1 MENNI
6 EEKIN
11 TCQGK
16 MEYRTGTRRNRNE
29 ATQLEVVPEDTR
41 QQHRSQHREGEPT
54 VLPWIRALTVLHH
67 QFEAVGS
74 HKDLG
79 IQREGRAPLN

>member
-1 MENNI
+1 
-6 EEKIN
+6 
-11 TCQGK
+11 
-16 MEYRTGTRRNRNE
+16 
-29 ATQLEVVPEDTR
+29 
-41 QQHRSQHREGEPT
+41 
-54 VLPWIRALTVLHH
+54 VLHH